1 MNKEAAI
8 YKPFTW
14 QMLADGL
21 MSIENLVN
29 GSLVA
34 IKPDTVHL
42 QVMPER
48 DGVRRTRA
56 ERIFRHKSA
65 QLDREPFEVARDQ
78 HDVDMV
84 RELRNLCK
92 VGMQFGTLLV
102 IVPFTSEMTPHSG
115 FSNEHDPI
123 VWTPSAILTSIEIWM
138 CWLRI
143 STWLHTTLTSP

>member
-21 MSIENLVN
+21 MSVENLVN

-48 DGVRRTRA
+48 DVIRRTRA
-56 ERIFRHKSA
+56 ERMFRHKSA
-65 QLDREPFEVARDQ
+65 QPDREPFEVARDQ

-84 RELRNLCK
+84 R
-92 VGMQFGTLLV
+92 
-102 IVPFTSEMTPHSG
+102 
-115 FSNEHDPI
+115 
-123 VWTPSAILTSIEIWM
+123 
-138 CWLRI
+138 
-143 STWLHTTLTSP
+143 